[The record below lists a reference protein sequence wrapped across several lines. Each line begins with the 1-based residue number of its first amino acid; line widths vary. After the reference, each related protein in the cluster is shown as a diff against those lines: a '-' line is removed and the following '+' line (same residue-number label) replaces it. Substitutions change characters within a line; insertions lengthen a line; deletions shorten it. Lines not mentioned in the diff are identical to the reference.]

1 MGELVRKYRV
11 VVLGAGGVGK
21 SALTVRFAQGR
32 FVSDYNPTIE
42 EEYACDVQAEGETCL
57 LEIMDTAGAEQFTAL
72 NEVYIK
78 VPPVSS
84 SKDHPAY
91 PIQRARGFVL
101 VFSLTQESTL
111 QDVDNIRQQIQMI
124 KAQEGQSIPI
134 VVVGTKMDLARE
146 REVTR
151 DTIKDLAA
159 RWGLP
164 FYETSAKNNWHVTD
178 VFHDLL
184 GQMRR
189 RYPDEPLKK
198 RKEKTKSRNRID
210 RCIIM

>member
-1 MGELVRKYRV
+1 MYRC
-11 VVLGAGGVGK
+11 
-21 SALTVRFAQGR
+21 F
-32 FVSDYNPTIE
+32 D
-42 EEYACDVQAEGETCL
+42 L
-57 LEIMDTAGAEQFTAL
+57 LDFLMA
-72 NEVYIK
+72 
-78 VPPVSS
+78 
-84 SKDHPAY
+84 H
-91 PIQRARGFVL
+91 R
-101 VFSLTQESTL
+101 L
-111 QDVDNIRQQIQMI
+111 Q
-124 KAQEGQSIPI
+124 QSIPI
-134 VVVGTKMDLARE
+134 VVVGTKMDLVSAPFLPWVIVCARRLMAIEKARE